1 MLALGAAV
9 LAFAAAQ
16 PAHAV
21 MLSCERGEEPAAE
34 FEARMSAVPGTARM
48 QMRVTLQV
56 STPARPDYRRVA
68 APSFGVWTTSDPGTT
83 RYVYTRRVEDLV
95 GPARYRVHVRF
106 RWLDAAGDVI
116 ARTRR
121 TSRACRQP
129 DLRPN
134 LTVEDLTV
142 ERTDDPQTRR
152 YVALVANTGRSAAGP
167 FDVAVADNAAVTVPS
182 LLPGRER
189 TVEIVGPAC
198 DPGATV
204 TAAADPAHAVDERSE
219 TDNEFVLVCD

>member
-1 MLALGAAV
+1 MLALGVAV

-16 PAHAV
+16 PASAA

-34 FEARMSAVPGTARM
+34 FEARMSTVPGTARM

-56 STPARPDYRRVA
+56 STPIKPGYRRVS

-95 GPARYRVHVRF
+95 GPARYRVQVRF
-106 RWLDAAGDVI
+106 RWLDEAGDVI
-116 ARTRR
+116 ARARR

-134 LTVEDLTV
+134 LEVEDVTI
-142 ERTDDPQTRR
+142 ERTGDPRTRR
-152 YVALVANTGRSAAGP
+152 YVALVSNTGRSEAGP
-167 FDVAVADNAAVTVPS
+167 FEVAVGDLAPVPVPS

-189 TVEIVGPAC
+189 TVEVVGPVCA
-198 DPGATV
+198 PGATV
-204 TAAADPAHAVDERSE
+204 AAVADPANAVDERSE
-219 TDNEFVLVCD
+219 TDNELTVDC